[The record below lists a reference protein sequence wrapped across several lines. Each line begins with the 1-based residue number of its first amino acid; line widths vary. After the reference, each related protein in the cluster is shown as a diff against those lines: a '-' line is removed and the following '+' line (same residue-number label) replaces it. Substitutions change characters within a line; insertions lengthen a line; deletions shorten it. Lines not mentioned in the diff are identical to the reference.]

1 MAVEKVGVY
10 RKWLEQV
17 PEGKN
22 GRLIPKSQWPQK
34 RRHHWI
40 ARWYG
45 TNGQRYGKVF
55 QSRKEAE
62 RYASQL
68 QNRVCLGKADKPKK
82 VTLQEFRLEHG
93 QVMKGQVAY
102 GTVQEHVQALQLFE
116 NFIGGSFLLSSITP
130 RHAEAFVADRLA
142 SQEVSI
148 ATVNKYIRTLRGIF
162 NLAIEPRGYLAEGQ
176 NPFARIK
183 QRKITENPVRYVD
196 LRQYRAL
203 IDAAEKTWWKAFL
216 FIAYGS
222 GLRRNE
228 ILNLTWA
235 DTDLE
240 QHRIGVRAKKATA
253 EILAWEPKNR
263 TNRVVPM
270 TDEAVGLLVNMQVD
284 APELHPYVFLS
295 PERLW
300 RIKQRRE
307 AGRWNARSQV
317 VNNLNGRFHAI
328 RHRANVPHCTVH
340 DLRRS
345 AITNWAGRLPIQVVQ
360 ALAGHADIRTTRKYY
375 LAVRPEDFS
384 WAGQVLNHIASET
397 ASNWHQIDTELTTLG
412 VFWDFWPKGL

>member
-10 RKWLEQV
+10 RKWLEAV
-17 PEGKN
+17 PEDKSGKP
-22 GRLIPKSQWPQK
+22 IPKHQWSDK

-62 RYASQL
+62 RYASEL
-68 QNRVCLGKADKPKK
+68 QSRVCLGRADKPKK
-82 VTLQEFRLEHG
+82 ITLQEFRLEHG

-102 GTVQEHVQALQLFE
+102 GTVQEHVQALKLFE

-183 QRKITENPVRYVD
+183 HRKITENPLRYVN
-196 LRQYRAL
+196 LREYRAL
-203 IDAAEKTWWKAFL
+203 IDAAEKVWWKAFL
-216 FIAYGS
+216 SIAYGS

-228 ILNLTWA
+228 ILHLTWA
-235 DTDLE
+235 DIDLE
-240 QHRIGVRAKKATA
+240 QHRIHVRVKKASA

-270 TDEAVGLLVNMQVD
+270 TDQTIGLLVNMQAD
-284 APELHPYVFLS
+284 APEFHPYVFVS
-295 PERLW
+295 PERLCW
-300 RIKQRRE
+300 IKQRRE
-307 AGRWNARSQV
+307 AGKWNSRSQV
-317 VNNLNGRFHAI
+317 VNNLGRFHAI
-328 RHRANVPHCTVH
+328 RHRAKVPHCTVH

-345 AITNWAGRLPIQVVQ
+345 AITNWAHRLPIQVVQ

-375 LAVRPEDFS
+375 LAVTPEDFS
-384 WAGQVLNHIASET
+384 WAGQVLNHIVSET
-397 ASNWHQIDTELTTLG
+397 APNWHQTDTRLT
-412 VFWDFWPKGL
+412 PN

>member
-1 MAVEKVGVY
+1 MERALPMAVEKVGVY
-10 RKWLEQV
+10 RKWLEAV
-17 PEGKN
+17 PEDKSGKP
-22 GRLIPKSQWPQK
+22 IPKHQWSDK

-62 RYASQL
+62 RYASEL
-68 QNRVCLGKADKPKK
+68 QNRVCLGRADKPKK
-82 VTLQEFRLEHG
+82 ITLQEFRLEHG
-93 QVMKGQVAY
+93 QVMRGQVAY
-102 GTVQEHVQALQLFE
+102 GTVQEHVQALKLFE

-183 QRKITENPVRYVD
+183 HRKITENPLRYVN
-196 LRQYRAL
+196 LREYRAL
-203 IDAAEKTWWKAFL
+203 IDAAEKPWWKAFL
-216 FIAYGS
+216 SIAYGS

-228 ILNLTWA
+228 ILYLTWA
-235 DTDLE
+235 DIDLE
-240 QHRIGVRAKKATA
+240 QHRIHVRAKKASA

-270 TDEAVGLLVNMQVD
+270 TDQTIGLLVNMQAD
-284 APELHPYVFLS
+284 APELHPYVFVS
-295 PERLW
+295 PERLCW
-300 RIKQRRE
+300 IKQRRE
-307 AGRWNARSQV
+307 ASKWNSRSQV
-317 VNNLNGRFHAI
+317 VNNLGRFHAI
-328 RHRANVPHCTVH
+328 RRRANVPHCTVH

-345 AITNWAGRLPIQVVQ
+345 AITNWAHRLPIQVVQ

-375 LAVRPEDFS
+375 LAVTPEDFS
-384 WAGQVLNHIASET
+384 WAGQVLNHILSET
-397 ASNWHQIDTELTTLG
+397 APNWHQTDTRLT
-412 VFWDFWPKGL
+412 PN